1 MLKKGYARP
10 SFAADSAL
18 RIRRRFTG
26 TCLIA
31 YLPPTI
37 AAQIIG
43 SVGVRQAAI
52 TRHEM
57 YVRLGKRARMMP
69 CQFQIFSVGDTGFF
83 GVHVP
88 ATTTHPNAIVG
99 TTMISRPLTCRA
111 M

>member
-18 RIRRRFTG
+18 RICRRFSG

-31 YLPPTI
+31 YFPPTM

-43 SVGVRQAAI
+43 SVGVRQAAT

-57 YVRLGKRARMMP
+57 YVSLGKRPWMMP
-69 CQFQIFSVGDTGFF
+69 VLALQVQHWS
-83 GVHVP
+83 
-88 ATTTHPNAIVG
+88 
-99 TTMISRPLTCRA
+99 
-111 M
+111 